1 MATLAESEA
10 KLTSATFSVDA
21 LVEATEVELDTEAL
35 VLTEL
40 AVTTELTV
48 ADTAETAS
56 DEVTA
61 AELTEAVLSTAVKFA
76 DDNSTEDVLALE
88 VALAE
93 TALWVVTSLVTSAFA
108 GLVVATVVPS
118 ATAAVASAI
127 VHQFL
132 PFLYIL
138 KCLLTSIGWV
148 PLLIFTN

>member
-88 VALAE
+88 VA
-93 TALWVVTSLVTSAFA
+93 
-108 GLVVATVVPS
+108 
-118 ATAAVASAI
+118 
-127 VHQFL
+127 
-132 PFLYIL
+132 
-138 KCLLTSIGWV
+138 
-148 PLLIFTN
+148 